1 MKMRLNRSG
10 HDRRLVC
17 VMSAAV
23 ESNISRRAA
32 GRPLRGDRCGA
43 TGLSTECTAGAGFLA
58 NYTKRS
64 STLMPLTLTDPN
76 SQWLGYLMMLQPRP
90 HVGATWDYT
99 APTAGPWP

>member
-32 GRPLRGDRCGA
+32 GRPA
-43 TGLSTECTAGAGFLA
+43 GLSTECTAGAGFLA